1 MKKLILSAAIILGSF
16 TAFAQEPTNTQ
27 QNQGTSQTDAAAK
40 SQQTATTTQQ
50 AANTAQNQGVS
61 QTDATA
67 KTEQTASTTQEEYKE
82 VKLEEVPEAVTKA
95 FKESYPDAI
104 LGKVF
109 VNANKEYKIK
119 ITLGDKSGVVYA
131 DANGKWLEK

>member
-1 MKKLILSAAIILGSF
+1 MKKLILSTAIIFGSF
-16 TAFAQEPTNTQ
+16 TAFAQEATSTP
-27 QNQGTSQTDAAAK
+27 QNQSVLQTDATAK
-40 SQQTATTTQQ
+40 TQQTATTTQQ
-50 AANTAQNQGVS
+50 TTNTPQNQVVS

-67 KTEQTASTTQEEYKE
+67 KTKQTATTTQEEYTE
-82 VKLEEVPEAVTKA
+82 VKMEEVPEAVTKA

-104 LGKVF
+104 MGKVF